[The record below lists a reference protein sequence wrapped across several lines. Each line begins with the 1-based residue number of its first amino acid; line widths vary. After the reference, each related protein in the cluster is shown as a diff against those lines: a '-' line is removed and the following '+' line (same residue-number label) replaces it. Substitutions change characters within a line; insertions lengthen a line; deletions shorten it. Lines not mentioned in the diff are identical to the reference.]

1 MISSDGVRG
10 DWTRRLRERRWSL
23 LREREKTH
31 SSSLLQVPGRAIL
44 DPCPPLPLQVPERT
58 HPPSLISTFL
68 FLFFFMNG
76 GLGERERVC
85 VLVQRETRLGLGF
98 LEVLQRTHALLVVT
112 VADHDHAFHF
122 LPDLDDDLVS
132 QKLDAVVSVGD
143 L

>member
-1 MISSDGVRG
+1 MTGRDAFGSAGGASCGNG
-10 DWTRRLRERRWSL
+10 RRL
-23 LREREKTH
+23 T
-31 SSSLLQVPGRAIL
+31 PRASYRYL
-44 DPCPPLPLQVPERT
+44 VGQ
-58 HPPSLISTFL
+58 SLIHALPSPCRYLRGLTPL
-68 FLFFFMNG
+68 FDINVSFPLFFFFFKNG